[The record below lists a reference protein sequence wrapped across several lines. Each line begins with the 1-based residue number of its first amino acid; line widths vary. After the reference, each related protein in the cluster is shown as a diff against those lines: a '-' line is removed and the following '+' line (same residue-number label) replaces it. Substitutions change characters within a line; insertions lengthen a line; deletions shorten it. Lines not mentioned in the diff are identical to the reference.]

1 MIGKAIHII
10 LKDKITELNSGGI
23 YPVVMPQNANYTI
36 SSGTNYPSIVYHN
49 YTEYE
54 VSKSKDPNIVYARVM
69 IQIISNRYKSVNN
82 ISSKVRD
89 VLDHYVDKSSAGLV
103 NVPGY
108 NYKGNNHSFIN
119 NIDISHIF
127 YIDEEDEYLEKL
139 NIYTRRVEYEVYY
152 YDDIIKLSYD
162 KKNIDNN
169 TPTNPLISSYDFT
182 QKGLMFASIPI
193 LDGTYIK
200 KIYNKLGKTICLGA
214 SNTTTTFNKNL
225 LEYLEPDSNINV
237 LMPIYK
243 DGVSDNT
250 LPYLKFTGTN
260 TLKVNQDPADDKL
273 FLPFGAMI
281 ILVYRPVGTD
291 AENYILG
298 SNIGTTDNRP
308 LIISHKKDG
317 SNITIK
323 FNPNGNEFNGAS
335 RERTL
340 LTSTDSSNY
349 WGGDYHFLCLS
360 LGGSKKYTGGTYNQQ
375 GWYEYFNSDYNPKLT
390 TGQIIKNNSIAGN
403 TDTMGGGADTDF
415 FMERI
420 GSPVNTSGGFN
431 IYEMLIFVPNEKSTH
446 NISNDAAPFQP
457 TDIIYKKVKDY
468 IYNKYNELK

>member
-1 MIGKAIHII
+1 
-10 LKDKITELNSGGI
+10 
-23 YPVVMPQNANYTI
+23 
-36 SSGTNYPSIVYHN
+36 
-49 YTEYE
+49 
-54 VSKSKDPNIVYARVM
+54 
-69 IQIISNRYKSVNN
+69 
-82 ISSKVRD
+82 
-89 VLDHYVDKSSAGLV
+89 
-103 NVPGY
+103 
-108 NYKGNNHSFIN
+108 
-119 NIDISHIF
+119 
-127 YIDEEDEYLEKL
+127 
-139 NIYTRRVEYEVYY
+139 
-152 YDDIIKLSYD
+152 
-162 KKNIDNN
+162 
-169 TPTNPLISSYDFT
+169 
-182 QKGLMFASIPI
+182 
-193 LDGTYIK
+193 
-200 KIYNKLGKTICLGA
+200 
-214 SNTTTTFNKNL
+214 
-225 LEYLEPDSNINV
+225 
-237 LMPIYK
+237 MPIYK